1 MKVWPLLLLCIL
13 ATAPFLNGVPSQ
25 FQFIRFGTY
34 YGVADI
40 EIRNTDWS
48 AFDMMILNPG
58 TPEDDYKNLE
68 DSAFLIMIQAMK
80 DRGVEVYFYM
90 DIGCEKEPG
99 GMYYSQ
105 SERKEWLDFKKRQ
118 IRLFVRYA
126 DGIFFD
132 CVGPQ
137 YNAQAQFGKDVQ
149 ELIDYVHYSGGAV
162 IVSDLYD
169 MMEWVK
175 QGDGDLFPYEADYL
189 LLKGAWSM
197 TPDQYSDD
205 WNPLEAISFAHTHG
219 VQVLGLNYGLEGDE
233 TRIMFCYCASRVFGL
248 EGFSYIWKDAYE
260 GVCSVEVPYNLGAPL
275 EKALYENGRYSRNF
289 ERGTVFVDFST
300 HRGWVEGE
308 AAPKK
313 TGVSGVLVL
322 LGGLLVVCL
331 RRMSRDCTE

>member
-13 ATAPFLNGVPSQ
+13 TVAPFLNGVPSQ
-25 FQFIRFGTY
+25 FQFMQFGAY
-34 YGVADI
+34 YGGADI

-48 AFDMMILNPG
+48 AFDMIILHPG
-58 TPEDDYKNLE
+58 TPEDNYKNLE
-68 DSAFLIMIQAMK
+68 DSAFLIMIQTMK
-80 DRGVEVYFYM
+80 DRGVEIYFYM

-105 SERKEWLDFKKRQ
+105 SNRKEWLDFKKRQ

-132 CVGPQ
+132 CVGPR
-137 YNAQAQFGKDVQ
+137 YSAQAQFGKDVQ
-149 ELIDYVHYSGGAV
+149 ELIDYVHYSGGTV

-175 QGDGDLFPYEADYL
+175 RGDGDLFPYEADYL
-189 LLKGAWSM
+189 LLNGAWSM

-219 VQVLGLNYGLEGDE
+219 IPVLGLNYGLEEDE
-233 TRIMFCYCASRVFGL
+233 NRIMFCYCASRVFGL

-275 EKALYENGRYSRNF
+275 EKAIYENGRYFRNF
-289 ERGTVFVDFST
+289 ERGTVFVNFST

-313 TGVSGVLVL
+313 TGMSGVLVL
-322 LGGLLVVCL
+322 LGGLLVLYL
-331 RRMSRDCTE
+331 RRVSIEGPG